1 MATPEQEGSAA
12 GSPQD
17 SRGGGI
23 PKAPL
28 QCLCDVFDQFAE
40 SLQLPLG
47 SCKPVVAR
55 ASTQPRGRL
64 RPQLVSEYLRL
75 NVFKKLLLRVC
86 IKLVICFGHLF
97 CNCFAIVLQL
107 SIVLTIVL
115 QLFEIC
121 AFF

>member
-1 MATPEQEGSAA
+1 MPWPRPSKKGVLQVLPRTAEEAAYPKLLCSA
-12 GSPQD
+12 
-17 SRGGGI
+17 
-23 PKAPL
+23 
-28 QCLCDVFDQFAE
+28 LCDVFDQFAE

-97 CNCFAIVLQL
+97 CNCFAV
-107 SIVLTIVL
+107 VL
-115 QLFEIC
+115 QLFC
-121 AFF
+121 SCQLF